1 MKPGNLQECAR
12 CQFRQRMA
20 LKDEIRTSLPHL
32 RMRFYFL
39 SKKEE
44 KTNEQTAVYL
54 RIRNRGT
61 SGQGM

>member
-1 MKPGNLQECAR
+1 MKPGNLQDFAR

-39 SKKEE
+39 SKKGG
-44 KTNEQTAVYL
+44 TTHEQTAVYL

>member
-32 RMRFYFL
+32 RMRFFFV
-39 SKKEE
+39 KKGG
-44 KTNEQTAVYL
+44 KNK
-54 RIRNRGT
+54 
-61 SGQGM
+61 

>member
-20 LKDEIRTSLPHL
+20 LKRTSLPHL

-44 KTNEQTAVYL
+44 KTNEQAAVYL